1 MKHVKQLLSALLVL
15 AVVLSLLPA
24 GVLKASAAEA
34 PAALDIGY
42 PTFKNT
48 ELLDEVYDL
57 SKLGVSYSEK
67 DIMMAIYKQDLANGG
82 DSFYMDRILAREG
95 VCNGNAGSNG
105 NADGNTF
112 LTRGRALYMYTSR
125 PSSAS
130 AATRLII
137 SRLGG
142 AIWFAFSSRTP
153 TAA

>member
-34 PAALDIGY
+34 LAALDIGY

-67 DIMMAIYKQDLANGG
+67 DIMMAIYKQDLAV
-82 DSFYMDRILAREG
+82 R
-95 VCNGNAGSNG
+95 
-105 NADGNTF
+105 
-112 LTRGRALYMYTSR
+112 
-125 PSSAS
+125 AS
-130 AATRLII
+130 ATATPVRT
-137 SRLGG
+137 
-142 AIWFAFSSRTP
+142 ATP
-153 TAA
+153 TATPS